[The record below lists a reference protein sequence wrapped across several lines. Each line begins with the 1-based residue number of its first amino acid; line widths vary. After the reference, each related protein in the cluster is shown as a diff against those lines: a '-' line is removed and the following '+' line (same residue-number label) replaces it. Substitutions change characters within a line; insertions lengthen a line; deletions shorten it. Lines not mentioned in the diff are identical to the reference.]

1 MYQSVYF
8 IGIIMLG
15 FIWLAFFFLRKD
27 LRKQQLTMSILT
39 TPLAPISQLLWFSKD
54 YWNPK
59 YLLLISDIPI
69 GIEEPLFAFFV
80 GGIGTILYEIMRKR
94 SHQKEKIR
102 SFLTL
107 FLLLITVGLFL
118 FLKSININTI
128 WASIVALLIGG
139 LLMVIIDRDLIWDA
153 IFSGIFFT
161 LIAFIIYIFLL
172 ILYPYPDLSAQMWIR
187 EGLSGINIFTI
198 PIEEFIWFFSWGIF
212 SGVIYEFWINVKSYK
227 KLKLKINLS

>member
-1 MYQSVYF
+1 MYQYVYF
-8 IGIIMLG
+8 IGVMILS

-27 LRKQQLTMSILT
+27 LRKQQLIMSILT
-39 TPLAPISQLLWFSKD
+39 APLAPICQVLWFSKD

-59 YLLLISDIPI
+59 YLLSISISGIPI

-80 GGIGTILYEIMRKR
+80 GGVGTILYEIIKKR
-94 SHQKEKIR
+94 SHQKEKMR
-102 SFLTL
+102 SLLTL
-107 FLLLITVGLFL
+107 FLLLITIGLFL
-118 FLKSININTI
+118 SLKSIDINTI

-139 LLMVIIDRDLIWDA
+139 LLMITIDRDLIWDA

-161 LIAFIIYIFLL
+161 LIAFILYIFLL
-172 ILYPYPDLSAQMWIR
+172 LLYPYPYLSAQMWIR

-198 PIEEFIWFFSWGIF
+198 PIEEFIWFFSWGMF

-227 KLKLKINLS
+227 KLKIKH